1 MNIIIKRY
9 ILTKMRCPVLLSIF
23 FLLAYIVDGQI
34 IADHT
39 VVDKYDQIPQL
50 YIDAVKKMWATNPG
64 ESHSAALRQG
74 LLDLEA
80 IDPRF
85 SVSIVTSGT
94 PEPYT
99 TTNLRFSGATR
110 GDYTYTD
117 RWRYNYGEE
126 DWFTNQTA
134 ISRTKAGITYCN
146 INGLELTA
154 IGFCWCYDDSHT
166 SNISATVDPVY
177 GCRWYGRS
185 YNGPEGDRCW
195 GLDAS
200 DKAITGNSVCLD
212 TYLSATQEY
221 VDYCA
226 TQGYKTKVYFTTG
239 PVEPT
244 YYKNEA
250 GYQSSLKHQRI
261 RDYVVGDPSRILYDY
276 ADILCYDDGS
286 EIMATSTWN
295 GHTFPVIT
303 PTNYGDGNLGH
314 IDSPGVIR
322 LAKAM
327 WWMLARIAGW
337 DGGIRTDIEVVD
349 NDELSEIIV
358 EKNDNKVIIKI
369 RDNNIFNSVAL
380 SNFNGSLISSQ
391 PVSDNMLFFDTSN
404 LSSGLYFI
412 IMSNGTR
419 RQVKKII
426 IL

>member
-1 MNIIIKRY
+1 MTGNQIIMQR
-9 ILTKMRCPVLLSIF
+9 LFSIWIF
-23 FLLAYIVDGQI
+23 IQISLMTSGQI

-39 VVDKYDQIPQL
+39 IVDKYDQIPQQ

-80 IDPRF
+80 FDPKF
-85 SVSIVTSGT
+85 SVSIVTSGI

-117 RWRYNYGEE
+117 RWQYDYGEE
-126 DWFTNQTA
+126 DWFTNPTA
-134 ISRTKAGITYCN
+134 LSRTKAGITYCN
-146 INGLELTA
+146 THSLELAA

-166 SNISATVDPVY
+166 SNISATFDPVY

-185 YNGPEGDRCW
+185 YNGPEGNRCW
-195 GLDAS
+195 GLDAE

-212 TYLSATQEY
+212 TYLSSTQEY

-226 TQGYKTKVYFTTG
+226 AQGYKTKVYFTTG

-250 GYQSSLKHQRI
+250 GYQASLKHQRI
-261 RDYVVGDPSRILYDY
+261 RDYVKADPSLILFDY

-286 EIMATSTWN
+286 EIMSTSTWS

-303 PTNYGDGNLGH
+303 SKNYGDGDLGH
-314 IDSPGVIR
+314 IDSPGALR

-337 DGGIRTDIEVVD
+337 DGGIGTDIGEVD
-349 NDELSEIIV
+349 NDGLSEIIV
-358 EKNDNKVIIKI
+358 EKDDNKIIIKI
-369 RDNNIFNSVAL
+369 KDNNPFNSIAL
-380 SNFNGSLISSQ
+380 SNFNGSLISNQ
-391 PVSDNMLFFDTSN
+391 PIRNNMLFFDTSN

-412 IMSNGTR
+412 IMSNGKR
-419 RQVKKII
+419 RQVKKIAI
-426 IL
+426 P

>member
-1 MNIIIKRY
+1 MQK
-9 ILTKMRCPVLLSIF
+9 LFSIWIF
-23 FLLAYIVDGQI
+23 IQISLMASGQI
-34 IADHT
+34 VADHT
-39 VVDKYDQIPQL
+39 IVDKYDQIPQQ
-50 YIDAVKKMWATNPG
+50 YIDAVKKMWVTNPG

-80 IDPRF
+80 LDPRF

-99 TTNLRFSGATR
+99 TTNLRFSRATR

-117 RWRYNYGEE
+117 RWQYSYGEE
-126 DWFTNQTA
+126 DWFTNPTA
-134 ISRTKAGITYCN
+134 LSRTKAGITYCN
-146 INGLELTA
+146 THGLELAA

-166 SNISATVDPVY
+166 SNISTTIDPVY

-195 GLDAS
+195 GLDAA
-200 DKAITGNSVCLD
+200 DKALTGNSVCLD

-250 GYQSSLKHQRI
+250 GYQASLKHQRI
-261 RDYVVGDPSRILYDY
+261 RDYVKADPSLILFDY

-286 EIMATSTWN
+286 EIMATSTWDD
-295 GHTFPVIT
+295 HTFPVIT
-303 PTNYGDGNLGH
+303 STNYGNGDLGH
-314 IDSPGVIR
+314 IDSPGALR

-337 DGGIRTDIEVVD
+337 EGGTRTAIEETD
-349 NDELSEIIV
+349 KNALSEIIL
-358 EKNDNKVIIKI
+358 EKNNNKIIIKLEDI
-369 RDNNIFNSVAL
+369 NAFTSVAI
-380 SNFNGSLISSQ
+380 SNFHGSLVSSQ
-391 PVSDNMLFFDTSN
+391 PVRDNILFFDTSY
-404 LSSGLYFI
+404 LIPGLYFI
-412 IMSNGTR
+412 IMSNGKR
-419 RQVKKII
+419 RQVKKIAI
-426 IL
+426 P